1 MSLQIDN
8 THPYPNIR
16 KTRENRLYLAKLT
29 RFLLLYIPYSGPSE
43 SGTNLGM
50 YMCTLS
56 HAFHLHDWLVILFSE
71 H

>member
-8 THPYPNIR
+8 TSSYPNIR

-29 RFLLLYIPYSGPSE
+29 RFLLLYISYSGPSE

-50 YMCTLS
+50 YMCMLS
-56 HAFHLHDWLVILFSE
+56 HASHLRD
-71 H
+71 

>member
-1 MSLQIDN
+1 MSLQIYN
-8 THPYPNIR
+8 TYPFPNIR

-50 YMCTLS
+50 YMCMLS
-56 HAFHLHDWLVILFSE
+56 HASHLRD
-71 H
+71 

>member
-8 THPYPNIR
+8 TSPFLNVR
-16 KTRENRLYLAKLT
+16 KTCENRLYLAKLT

-56 HAFHLHDWLVILFSE
+56 HASHLRD
-71 H
+71 